1 MFSKRL
7 ITMVILW
14 VLPALAVLS
23 PPVLVRRS
31 QNPIPGRYIVTLKD
45 EVEADV
51 VGASSFANKISRRS
65 TITHEWDIIK
75 GFAGSFTDADLEFL
89 RTHPNVASIE
99 EDGYLHTQS
108 VTVTIQ

>member
-1 MFSKRL
+1 MFSKQL
-7 ITMVILW
+7 ITVILC
-14 VLPALAVLS
+14 VLSALAALS

-45 EVEADV
+45 DVDGV
-51 VGASSFANKISRRS
+51 VGTSTFANKISRRS

-75 GFAGSFTDADLEFL
+75 GFAGSFTDADLESL

-99 EDGYLHTQS
+99 EDGYFHTQTS
-108 VTVTIQ
+108 FTQ

>member
-7 ITMVILW
+7 ITVILC

-23 PPVLVRRS
+23 PPVLVRRT
-31 QNPIPGRYIVTLKD
+31 QNPVPGRYIVTLKD
-45 EVEADV
+45 DVDGV
-51 VGASSFANKISRRS
+51 VGASTFANKISRRS
-65 TITHEWDIIK
+65 AITHEWNIIK

-99 EDGYLHTQS
+99 EDGYLHAQS
-108 VTVTIQ
+108 TLITIQ